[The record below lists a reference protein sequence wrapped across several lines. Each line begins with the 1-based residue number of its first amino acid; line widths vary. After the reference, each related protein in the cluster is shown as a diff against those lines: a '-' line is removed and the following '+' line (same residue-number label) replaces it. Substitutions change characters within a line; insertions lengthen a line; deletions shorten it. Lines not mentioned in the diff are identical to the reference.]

1 MQAAF
6 PTQPIPEHQP
16 NNGHIMYTFIAYLNF
31 LISLFGLWATVSR
44 IGDALHFLNKFAGYD
59 NSSGVTIGAYI
70 TLMALNVIMAG
81 SLTSV
86 FFLCRTKKNR
96 VVHAATLAVYIIT
109 VILIDISLYF
119 NLFVFTNIR

>member
-1 MQAAF
+1 
-6 PTQPIPEHQP
+6 
-16 NNGHIMYTFIAYLNF
+16 MYTFIAYLNF

-59 NSSGVTIGAYI
+59 NSGGVTIGAYI
-70 TLMALNVIMAG
+70 TLMGLNVIIVG

-86 FFLCRTKKNR
+86 FFLCRTQKTR
-96 VVHAATLAVYIIT
+96 AVHAATLASYIAT

-119 NLFVFTNIR
+119 KLFVFTNIR

>member
-1 MQAAF
+1 
-6 PTQPIPEHQP
+6 
-16 NNGHIMYTFIAYLNF
+16 MYSFIAYLN
-31 LISLFGLWATVSR
+31 LAISLFGLWATVSR
-44 IGDALHFLNKFAGYD
+44 IGDALHFLNKFAGYG

-86 FFLCRTKKNR
+86 FFLRRTQKNR
-96 VVHAATLAVYIIT
+96 AVHAATLAACIAT

-119 NLFVFTNIR
+119 NLFIFTDIR

>member
-1 MQAAF
+1 
-6 PTQPIPEHQP
+6 
-16 NNGHIMYTFIAYLNF
+16 MYSFIAYLNF

-70 TLMALNVIMAG
+70 TLMALNVIMVG

-86 FFLCRTKKNR
+86 FFLCHTQKNR
-96 VVHAATLAVYIIT
+96 AVHAATLAAYIAT
-109 VILIDISLYF
+109 VILIDISLCF

>member
-1 MQAAF
+1 M
-6 PTQPIPEHQP
+6 HS
-16 NNGHIMYTFIAYLNF
+16 FIAYLN
-31 LISLFGLWATVSR
+31 LAISLFGLWATVSR

-70 TLMALNVIMAG
+70 TLMALNVIIVG

-96 VVHAATLAVYIIT
+96 AVHAATLAAYIAT

-119 NLFVFTNIR
+119 NLFIFTDIR